1 MFIDEKPSI
10 VCLST
15 TLFYFFFLNVLLPP
29 PAYPLSNGIG
39 PLVRPLTDL
48 TVKRNIPSYK
58 ATVDVNPA

>member
-1 MFIDEKPSI
+1 MFIDEKPSTS
-10 VCLST
+10 CLST
-15 TLFYFFFLNVLLPP
+15 TLFCFFLNVLLPS